1 VIVLGP
7 SEGRDPTEL
16 RVRFSD
22 GSVDDWPVG
31 DFSWP
36 HWRAGAV
43 VSVDT
48 EDGLERGVVVLGP
61 SRCGAP
67 PHPPPSYVER
77 NGCRMQERRSA
88 RASCALCGRHR

>member
-1 VIVLGP
+1 MIVLGP

-43 VSVDT
+43 VSVD
-48 EDGLERGVVVLGP
+48 
-61 SRCGAP
+61 
-67 PHPPPSYVER
+67 
-77 NGCRMQERRSA
+77 
-88 RASCALCGRHR
+88 